1 MSPVHTEG
9 EGKGEGESVTGWVAT
24 ERLATVRTVFPAAE
38 YSPVVDGVG
47 AEELQER
54 DEVIRRIVQGWMEST
69 GPTTAEEL
77 ARKLHL
83 PTSEV
88 QGALLRLEA
97 DGQALRGRFRKDC
110 SGEEWCDRRLLARIH
125 RLTIG
130 RLRREIEPVTAADFM
145 QFLFQWQHVAAG
157 SRLYGEAGL
166 LEIIR
171 QLAGFEAAASAWE
184 RYLLPARISKYDPA
198 LLDRLCLSG
207 SVAWGRLT
215 PPVKWEGAPPKA
227 PLPHPPHAEEE
238 REPTRR
244 RRIIPTSLSPIS
256 LFPREDA
263 EWLLRTAGNGTSSLP
278 VSPLAEDIHR
288 FIQTRGASFFSDIV
302 KGTGHLPSEV
312 EQGLWELVAAGSVSA
327 DGFDNLRA
335 LLDPRRRRAEGKE
348 RSKRPRHALGR
359 WSLLRQAIS
368 YQAAAL
374 SPQSSALSPQ
384 SSPPVEQVA
393 RQLLR
398 RYGVVFRDLLQR
410 ESLPLAWRDLLVC
423 YRKME
428 LRGLVRGGRFVSG
441 FIGEQFAL
449 PEAVESLRALRRA
462 TGHAGKHQAQE
473 IRVSAADPLNLVGV
487 VLPGA
492 RVPAVPT
499 NYVVFR
505 DGGPIRT
512 GTVRDPD
519 QRDRVQAGQ
528 PNLETA
534 ESGKLYYWQREP
546 TFTRRRHS

>member
-1 MSPVHTEG
+1 
-9 EGKGEGESVTGWVAT
+9 
-24 ERLATVRTVFPAAE
+24 
-38 YSPVVDGVG
+38 
-47 AEELQER
+47 
-54 DEVIRRIVQGWMEST
+54 
-69 GPTTAEEL
+69 
-77 ARKLHL
+77 
-83 PTSEV
+83 
-88 QGALLRLEA
+88 
-97 DGQALRGRFRKDC
+97 
-110 SGEEWCDRRLLARIH
+110 
-125 RLTIG
+125 
-130 RLRREIEPVTAADFM
+130 M

-157 SRLYGEAGL
+157 ARLHGESGL

-215 PPVKWEGAPPKA
+215 PPAQAASEGDS
-227 PLPHPPHAEEE
+227 
-238 REPTRR
+238 TQRR
-244 RRIIPTSLSPIS
+244 RTVPTSLSPIS
-256 LFPREDA
+256 LFPREDV
-263 EWLLRTAGNGTSSLP
+263 EWLLATDGNGSSSP
-278 VSPLAEDIHR
+278 SVSPLAEDIHR
-288 FIQTRGASFFSDIV
+288 FIHTRGASFFSDIV

-312 EQGLWELVAAGSVSA
+312 EQGLWELVAAGSVTA

-335 LLDPRRRRAEGKE
+335 LLDPRRRRAEG
-348 RSKRPRHALGR
+348 RARTKRPRHASGR

-428 LRGLVRGGRFVSG
+428 LCGVVRGGRFVSG

-462 TGHAGKHQAQE
+462 TGHAEKRTAQE

-505 DGGPIRT
+505 DGVPTRT

-519 QRDRVQAGQ
+519 QRDRSQAGQ
-528 PNLETA
+528 PDVETA

-546 TFTRRRHS
+546 TFTRRRRS

>member
-1 MSPVHTEG
+1 M
-9 EGKGEGESVTGWVAT
+9 
-24 ERLATVRTVFPAAE
+24 R
-38 YSPVVDGVG
+38 
-47 AEELQER
+47 
-54 DEVIRRIVQGWMEST
+54 
-69 GPTTAEEL
+69 
-77 ARKLHL
+77 
-83 PTSEV
+83 
-88 QGALLRLEA
+88 
-97 DGQALRGRFRKDC
+97 
-110 SGEEWCDRRLLARIH
+110 
-125 RLTIG
+125 
-130 RLRREIEPVTAADFM
+130 
-145 QFLFQWQHVAAG
+145 FLFQWQHVAAG
-157 SRLYGEAGL
+157 TRLHGEAGL

-184 RYLLPARISKYDPA
+184 RYLLAARISKYDPA

-215 PPVKWEGAPPKA
+215 PPFKWEGAPPKA
-227 PLPHPPHAEEE
+227 PLPHPPHAEKE

-244 RRIIPTSLSPIS
+244 RRIVPTSLSPIS

-263 EWLLRTAGNGTSSLP
+263 EWLLRTAGNGTASPP

-302 KGTGHLPSEV
+302 KGTGRLPSEV

-335 LLDPRRRRAEGKE
+335 LLDPRRRRAEG
-348 RSKRPRHALGR
+348 RDRTKRPRHALGR
-359 WSLLRQAIS
+359 WTLLRQAIS
-368 YQAAAL
+368 NQEADL

-384 SSPPVEQVA
+384 SSPSVEQVA

-462 TGHAGKHQAQE
+462 MGNAEKRQAQE
-473 IRVSAADPLNLVGV
+473 FRVSAADPLNLVGV

-505 DGGPIRT
+505 DGVPIRT
-512 GTVRDPD
+512 GTVHDPD
-519 QRDRVQAGQ
+519 QRDRVQAVRPELGTVE
-528 PNLETA
+528 P
-534 ESGKLYYWQREP
+534 GKLYYWQREP
-546 TFTRRRHS
+546 TFTRRRRS

>member
-1 MSPVHTEG
+1 V
-9 EGKGEGESVTGWVAT
+9 
-24 ERLATVRTVFPAAE
+24 
-38 YSPVVDGVG
+38 
-47 AEELQER
+47 
-54 DEVIRRIVQGWMEST
+54 
-69 GPTTAEEL
+69 
-77 ARKLHL
+77 
-83 PTSEV
+83 
-88 QGALLRLEA
+88 
-97 DGQALRGRFRKDC
+97 LRGRFRKDR
-110 SGEEWCDRRLLARIH
+110 SEEEWCDRRLLARIH

-145 QFLFQWQHVAAG
+145 QFLFQWQHVATG
-157 SRLYGEAGL
+157 SQLYGEAGL
-166 LEIIR
+166 LEVIR
-171 QLAGFEAAASAWE
+171 QLAGFEAAASSWE

-215 PPVKWEGAPPKA
+215 PPAQAASEGDS
-227 PLPHPPHAEEE
+227 
-238 REPTRR
+238 TQR
-244 RRIIPTSLSPIS
+244 RRIVPTSVSPIS

-263 EWLLRTAGNGTSSLP
+263 EWLLVTDGNGSSSPP

-335 LLDPRRRRAEGKE
+335 LLDPRRRRAEGKA
-348 RSKRPRHALGR
+348 RTNRPRHAPGR
-359 WSLLRQAIS
+359 WSLLGMGGSHTDA
-368 YQAAAL
+368 
-374 SPQSSALSPQ
+374 
-384 SSPPVEQVA
+384 PPPATVA
-393 RQLLR
+393 GGGPAQGAPPTPTEPIASQLLR

-410 ESLPLAWRDLLVC
+410 ESLQLAWRDLLVC

-449 PEAVESLRALRRA
+449 SEAVESLRALRRA
-462 TGHAGKHQAQE
+462 TGHAEKRTTQE
-473 IRVSAADPLNLVGV
+473 IRLSAADPLNLVGV

-505 DGGPIRT
+505 DGVPIRT

-528 PNLETA
+528 PGLETA
-534 ESGKLYYWQREP
+534 EPGKLYYWQREP
-546 TFTRRRHS
+546 PFTRRRRS